1 MDNNEIANI
10 IEEIGE
16 LLEIEGESP
25 FRIRAYRRAGE
36 VIRGLPQDIKELDTE
51 GRLTAITGVGQGIA
65 DRIHELLSTGKMT
78 YFEEL
83 KSRVPE
89 SLAQLVQ
96 VPGLGPKKAKLVYD
110 SLGIETLDQLKKA
123 VAEKK
128 LRNLPGLGA
137 KTEENIARGI
147 RRHEEQTGRLLLNQ
161 AVPAA
166 DKVVD
171 YMKALASVKMID
183 VAGSLRRRQE
193 TIGDIDILCA
203 TNAKE
208 EAVERFCEYPEIS
221 SVLAKGPTKCSILLK
236 NGLQIDLRLVRPD
249 EYGSALQYFT
259 GSKAHNIKLRELAKK
274 KGLRLSEYGA
284 FDIQTGGRLAAATE
298 EEIYNL
304 LGLDWI
310 DPVLREDRG
319 EIEAAAAHK
328 LPDLIE
334 PADIKG
340 DLHTHTQAS
349 DGQSSMLEMAESAR
363 ALGYSYLAISDH
375 AFKLRVAG
383 GLAPDAWRAEWK
395 KLAELNRR
403 WDDFTLLRGVE
414 LNIDNE
420 GAVDFPDDFLAE
432 FDVVTASIHS
442 GFNQDKHRLTERMVK
457 AIANPR
463 IHVIGHP
470 TARILG
476 RRPPY
481 QIDLPLV
488 FKAAT
493 AHKTALELNAFPDRL
508 DLRDDYL
515 IEAKKAGCR
524 FAINTDAHHSGQ
536 LSHMRYGIATARR
549 AWLSADDIINTYPL
563 AKLKK
568 VLSFTK

>member
-25 FRIRAYRRAGE
+25 FRIRAYHNAGQ
-36 VIRGLPQDIKELDTE
+36 VIRGLPQDINDLDEE
-51 GRLTAITGVGQGIA
+51 GRLTAIAGVGQGIA

-96 VPGLGPKKAKLVYD
+96 VPGLGPKKAKLVYE

-123 VAEKK
+123 VAAKK

-137 KTEENIARGI
+137 RTEENIARGI
-147 RRHEEQTGRLLLNQ
+147 RQHEEQAGRLLLSQ

-166 DKVVD
+166 ENIVN
-171 YMKALASVKMID
+171 YMKSPASVEMID

-203 TNAKE
+203 TDTPE
-208 EAVERFCEYPEIS
+208 EAADRFCDYREAS
-221 SVLAKGPTKCSILLK
+221 SVLAKGPTKCSILLTS
-236 NGLQIDLRLVRPD
+236 GLQIDLRLFKPD

-259 GSKAHNIKLRELAKK
+259 GSKAHNIKLRALAKK
-274 KGLRLSEYGA
+274 NGLKLSEYGV
-284 FDIQTGGRLAAATE
+284 FDVKTDRRLAAATE
-298 EEIYNL
+298 EEVYNL

-319 EIEAAAAHK
+319 EIEAAAAHE
-328 LPDLIE
+328 LPDLID

-340 DLHTHTQAS
+340 DLHTHTKAS
-349 DGQSSMLEMAESAR
+349 DGRSSMLEMAEFAR
-363 ALGYSYLAISDH
+363 ELGYSYLAISDH

-383 GLAPDAWRAEWK
+383 GLAPDEWRREWK
-395 KLAELNRR
+395 ELAELNRR

-442 GFNQDKHRLTERMVK
+442 GFNQDKHRLTERMVR

-481 QIDLPLV
+481 QIDLPAI
-488 FKAAT
+488 FKAA
-493 AHKTALELNAFPDRL
+493 AEHKTTLELNAFPDRL

-549 AWLSADDIINTYPL
+549 AWLSANDVINTYPL
-563 AKLKK
+563 VKLKK